1 MTIRLIEKGVKKTY
15 IWTEALGCG
24 EILPPMLSS
33 FLHHNAFSINVFI
46 YEEDLKFLPEDSRI
60 IPQIISNISGTLP
73 NRAELEEE
81 SAKGHEGTASLWA
94 HIIKH
99 ETNKKLIHLD
109 ADSIFL
115 GDVITPLLEAGT
127 NFAAV
132 GSRRPYRHSM
142 ARKKIR
148 KLHLFLTPDALNTH
162 CFLFDPSA
170 LNLELSELKRL
181 ILAKNRTIAE
191 KIFLPTIDF
200 FDPIVFII
208 RKKGGIYYLDSDN
221 QSRHGH
227 YSRYGPFESKMIS
240 FSAVGT
246 GSAIHKGKTVV
257 ASDSYRKFAIASYAL
272 YSKFLLGKDLNLEV
286 LDSPFLVEQM
296 QNLDMQTWELGK

>member
-1 MTIRLIEKGVKKTY
+1 MTIRLIEREVKKTY

-24 EILPPMLSS
+24 EILSPMLSS
-33 FLHHNAFSINVFI
+33 FLHHNAFPINVFI
-46 YEEDLKFLPEDSRI
+46 YEEDLKFLPEDPRI

-73 NRAELEEE
+73 NRAELEQ
-81 SAKGHEGTASLWA
+81 AFARGHEGTALLWA
-94 HIIKH
+94 HIIKN
-99 ETNKKLIHLD
+99 EYNRKLIHLD

-132 GSRRPYRHSM
+132 GSRRPYRHST

-148 KLHLFLTPDALNTH
+148 KLHLFFTPDALNTH

-170 LNLELSELKRL
+170 LHLELSELKRL
-181 ILAKNRTIAE
+181 ILAKNRTLAE

-221 QSRHGH
+221 QSRHGN

-240 FSAVGT
+240 FAAVGT
-246 GSAIHKGKTVV
+246 GSAIYKGKTIV
-257 ASDSYRKFAIASYAL
+257 ASDSYKKFALASYAL
-272 YSKFLLGKDLNLEV
+272 YSKFLLRKDLNLDV
-286 LDSPFLVEQM
+286 LDSQFLVERLNQ
-296 QNLDMQTWELGK
+296 LDMHTWELRN